1 MMNPLYQNGFTI
13 RSLKAYFSPYFV
25 GMTRPTAEKCFL
37 LLLGILSLQGIQ
49 SILFLYDWFLRLVSS
64 RSLNAYYYLFT
75 APSLPFEKLAKVTVQ
90 LALACLSEEEDHFPV
105 FLILDDTLQPKY
117 GTHLAEYQT
126 LFDHA
131 RHNGSNY
138 LKGHCFVALVLSVP
152 IRLEG
157 ELRYL
162 SVPLGYRLR
171 SREENKLDLAAA
183 MVRQAMDAFPE
194 GKRAVLLCDSWYP
207 KGAVRQVVAD
217 TPQLEMVANVRKDT
231 RLYDLPPQPT
241 GKRGRPAQKG
251 RELDCQTDFTFSLEL
266 GDYRIG
272 TRKVLTN
279 LFPEPVY
286 AVVTVRN
293 PEEPSGFRLFLS
305 TLLPEE
311 VGMAKQEMAE
321 FCPELAE
328 EEREAL
334 LPYCLYQYR
343 WAIEVIFYEQKTFWS
358 FGNYMVRSRTGIEF
372 YVNLLAVAYSAVQ
385 LLPYRQEE
393 YAHLRQESSLVKKQ
407 LLGTAIQQ
415 EVFFVTFVRSL
426 EKRLISRA
434 VWESLEHWVTKKRH
448 F

>member
-1 MMNPLYQNGFTI
+1 MNPLYQNGFTI

-25 GMTRPTAEKCFL
+25 GLTRPTAEKCFL

-49 SILFLYDWFLRLVSS
+49 SIRFLYDWFLRLVSP

-75 APSLPFEKLAKVTVQ
+75 APTIPLEKLARVTVQ
-90 LALACLSEEEDHFPV
+90 LALACIAEEDGRFPV

-117 GTHLAEYQT
+117 GTHFAEYQT

-131 RHNGSNY
+131 RHNGSNF

-152 IRLEG
+152 VRMEG
-157 ELRYL
+157 EIRYL

-171 SREENKLDLAAA
+171 SRDENKLELAAA
-183 MVRQAMDAFPE
+183 MVRQAMSAFPE
-194 GKRAVLLCDSWYP
+194 GKRAILLCDSWYP
-207 KGAVRQVVAD
+207 KGAVRQVVVD

-231 RLYDLPPQPT
+231 CLYDLPPQPT

-251 RELDCQTDFTFSLEL
+251 RPLACQTDFAFSLDL
-266 GDYRIG
+266 GDYQIG
-272 TRKVLTN
+272 TRKVLTK
-279 LFPEPVY
+279 LFDEPVY
-286 AVVTVRN
+286 AIVTVTN

-311 VGMAKQEMAE
+311 LGMEEQERAML
-321 FCPELAE
+321 CPEVAE

-358 FGNYMVRSRTGIEF
+358 FGNYMVRSRAGIEC
-372 YVNLLAVAYSAVQ
+372 YVNLLAVVYSAVQ
-385 LLPYRQEE
+385 LLPYHQKK
-393 YAHLRQESSLVKKQ
+393 YAHLRQESRLVKKQ

-415 EVFFVTFVRSL
+415 EVFFVTFALSL

-434 VWESLEHWVTKKRH
+434 LWKSLERWMMQKRN